1 MTSDRVQDEGI
12 VQPIS
17 KEMEQ
22 LSRRLHQCPS
32 GLATRRDALE
42 GFHQGKGMP
51 YKETRELAA
60 ADAAYIAG
68 LVDGEGTITLSRRH
82 AQEHRQLVVSI
93 ANTERR
99 LLDFV
104 LECVGAGKITRKRTA
119 AAHHTP
125 SYCYSIANRQALALV
140 AQLQPYLRSHK
151 RDRASLILSIYLRLT
166 PRNGKYTA
174 AMEQDRRA
182 FEQRF
187 FAITS
192 TGSLLTETSPSTSP
206 AAARRPP
213 RLRW

>member
-1 MTSDRVQDEGI
+1 M
-12 VQPIS
+12 
-17 KEMEQ
+17 
-22 LSRRLHQCPS
+22 PS
-32 GLATRRDALE
+32 
-42 GFHQGKGMP
+42 
-51 YKETRELAA
+51 YKETRDLAA

-82 AQEHRQLVVSI
+82 AQDRRQLVVSI
-93 ANTERR
+93 ANTETP

-104 LECVGAGKITRKRTA
+104 LDRVGAGKITRKRIS

-151 RDRASLILSIYLRLT
+151 RDRASLALSTYLRVT

-174 AMEQDRRA
+174 AIEQDRWA
-182 FEQRF
+182 FEREF

-192 TGSLLTETSPSTSP
+192 TRIALY
-206 AAARRPP
+206 
-213 RLRW
+213 